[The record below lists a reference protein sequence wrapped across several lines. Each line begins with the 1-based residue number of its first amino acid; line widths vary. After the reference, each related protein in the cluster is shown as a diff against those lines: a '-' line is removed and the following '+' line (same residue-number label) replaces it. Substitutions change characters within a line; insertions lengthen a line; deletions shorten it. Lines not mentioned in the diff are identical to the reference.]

1 MKTRQHG
8 AALIA
13 IMVMMTSVLSVA
25 AVVTMKQ
32 LAGYKPVQLEQQ
44 RNLAL
49 AVSAL
54 RAHAFARRC
63 IVPGLPLTDA
73 LPCPDAP
80 GTEGVAAASCP
91 ANSRGWLPWRTLGL
105 PALRDRSGTCLWYE
119 RQGTTARVIAA
130 GGAQTGQNRNAA
142 AGRTI
147 CGGNLAA
154 ANYIDVQDVSLSMA
168 LDTTLITARCP

>member
-1 MKTRQHG
+1 MKRAQIG
-8 AALIA
+8 AALLA
-13 IMVMMTSVLSVA
+13 IMVMMTSILSVA
-25 AVVTMKQ
+25 AIVTVKQ
-32 LAGYKPVQLEQQ
+32 LAATTPVLLQEQ

-54 RAHAFARRC
+54 RAHAFTRRC
-63 IVPGLPLTDA
+63 LVPGLPLTEA

-91 ANSRGWLPWRTLGL
+91 ANSSGWLPWKTLGM

-130 GGAQTGQNRNAA
+130 GGAQSGQNRNAA
-142 AGRTI
+142 AGRI
-147 CGGNLAA
+147 VCGGNLSA
-154 ANYIDVQDVSLSMA
+154 ANYIDAQDASLSGA
-168 LDTTLITARCP
+168 LDTALIAARCP

>member
-1 MKTRQHG
+1 MRSKQSG
-8 AALIA
+8 AALLA

-25 AVVTMKQ
+25 AIVTVKQ
-32 LAGYKPVQLEQQ
+32 LAGSKPVQLEEQ

-49 AVSAL
+49 AVSSL
-54 RAHAFARRC
+54 RAHAFTRRC
-63 IVPGLPLTDA
+63 LVPGLPLTDA

-80 GTEGVAAASCP
+80 GTEGLAAASCP
-91 ANSRGWLPWRTLGL
+91 SSSSGWLPWKTLGL

-142 AGRTI
+142 AGRTT
-147 CGGNLAA
+147 CGGNLNA
-154 ANYIDVQDVSLSMA
+154 ANYIDAQDASRPVV
-168 LDTTLITARCP
+168 LDTTMIAARCP